1 MAKQEDSTLAFPVV
15 GLHALA
21 KNWWLLLL
29 RGIAAILFGV
39 LAFAWPGI
47 TLLSLVILYGF
58 YALLDGLF
66 AILAAIK
73 GGNIESR
80 WWLILIGILGVAAGL
95 VTFFWTGITALVLI
109 MFIGAWALIHGI
121 FEIVGAIKIRKEID
135 NEWWLILSGALSVI
149 FGLAVLIMPGAGALA
164 LIWLIGAYAIIFGGM
179 LVGFAFRLKK
189 HSHAEK
195 S

>member
-1 MAKQEDSTLAFPVV
+1 MTQQEDSSLAFPAM

-29 RGIAAILFGV
+29 RGIAGILFGI

-73 GGNIESR
+73 GGGVESR
-80 WWLILIGILGVAAGL
+80 WWLILIGVLGVAAGL
-95 VTFFWTGITALVLI
+95 ITFFWTGITALVLT

-135 NEWWLILSGALSVI
+135 NEWWLILSGALSVL
-149 FGLAVLIMPGAGALA
+149 FGLVLLVMPGAGALA
-164 LIWLIGAYAIIFGGM
+164 LVWLIGAYAIVFGGM

-195 S
+195 

>member
-1 MAKQEDSTLAFPVV
+1 MTKQEESSLRLPVM

-21 KNWWLLLL
+21 KNWWLVLL
-29 RGIAAILFGV
+29 RGIAGILFGI

-47 TLLSLVILYGF
+47 TLLSLVILYGV

-66 AILAAIK
+66 AIVAGFK
-73 GGNIESR
+73 GAGAEAR

-95 VTFFWTGITALVLI
+95 LTFFWPGITALVLTI
-109 MFIGAWALIHGI
+109 FIGAWALIHGI

-135 NEWWLILSGALSVI
+135 NEWWLILSGAISVL
-149 FGLAVLIMPGAGALA
+149 FGLIILVMPGAGALA
-164 LIWLIGAYAIIFGGM
+164 LVWLIGAYAIVFGAL

-189 HSHAEK
+189 HVHADK
-195 S
+195 